1 MHGIQIKRRRTLQFR
16 WFFFFFSLEATQE
29 LPDVEEGMIIVLRK
43 NCL

>member
-1 MHGIQIKRRRTLQFR
+1 MHRIRIKRRRTTEIAR
-16 WFFFFFSLEATQE
+16 FFFFFSLEATQE

>member
-16 WFFFFFSLEATQE
+16 WFFFFSLEATQE